1 MEKIDDNVDRTIM
14 EKILLDLLNDKEI
27 SLDLSSNKEID
38 GLFDVLCDGSNELE
52 IILSKDMDHN
62 YTLRL
67 KTRDQEGHKLLDDL
81 WKDIGCMYLSDLKN
95 KEFSLMIKLYLNK
108 IKLNKYSLA
117 DWNDTINYL
126 TFIANYEPD
135 GYYPLNYQTP
145 EEDEVHIKNK
155 GYVDYE
161 NYISQSEI
169 INIDTKRTYSVTA

>member
-1 MEKIDDNVDRTIM
+1 MSNLSFIFIWLTRGGYILEKIDDNVDRTIM

-126 TFIANYEPD
+126 TDKDINF
-135 GYYPLNYQTP
+135 TSF
-145 EEDEVHIKNK
+145 DEVRRFILNW
-155 GYVDYE
+155 
-161 NYISQSEI
+161 
-169 INIDTKRTYSVTA
+169 